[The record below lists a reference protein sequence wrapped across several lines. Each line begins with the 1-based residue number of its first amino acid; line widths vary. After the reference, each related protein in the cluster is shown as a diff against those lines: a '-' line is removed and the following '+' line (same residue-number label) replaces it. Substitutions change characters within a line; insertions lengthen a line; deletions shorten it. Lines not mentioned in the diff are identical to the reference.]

1 MKRSASAYEAAAI
14 AAAVERFLA
23 ETASGAP
30 GAGEEAS
37 PPWSRAALLEGVDA
51 RRTIEDLEGGMQ

>member
-23 ETASGAP
+23 ETAS

-51 RRTIEDLEGGMQ
+51 RRTIEDLEGGMR